1 MAEDF
6 YKQWL
11 GINASTHEPDMPP
24 DHYTL
29 LGLPHFCHHPE
40 AVEISAKQRLENLD
54 KFAMLPDR
62 KKREAA
68 TRIMNEVA
76 TARVALSD
84 PKNYDR
90 YDQLI
95 SKKLG
100 IKVPSK
106 EVPPPSNL
114 LPLLQDQQAYEL
126 DLGDAVP
133 DAPGV
138 KPLDASLA
146 DIDGPEIRAEV
157 DLNPSRT
164 ANSNPIPFTAI
175 ILSLSVLFLLI
186 LGIVIGA
193 VMVLSDD
200 ESDTKTQFKTTVINP
215 QPADDAAEFLP
226 DEPSQSSAPQKAE
239 DRKIGK
245 PDVSD
250 DYGRLILGN
259 SYRVRATAGKGA
271 KIENKKLEMIIGG
284 SDNGETRVEYTPMQA
299 DVPIK
304 QVNFNLTFDSK
315 STFVLALAN
324 GRIRLTLNFTGSQLT
339 VAARPGGPAASQI
352 QYPTITTDGKNIN
365 VRARR
370 TPDSI
375 IWYINELPVAISPA
389 IDPRATAT
397 VTFSLLGTPGSKA
410 LLDNMQ
416 VWYPQLHRP

>member
-84 PKNYDR
+84 PKNFQR
-90 YDQLI
+90 YDQLL
-95 SKKLG
+95 SQKLG
-100 IKVPSK
+100 IKVPDK

-126 DLGDAVP
+126 DLGDDVS
-133 DAPGV
+133 DAPGI

-146 DIDGPEIRAEV
+146 EMDGPEIHAEA
-157 DLNPSRT
+157 DFNATRT
-164 ANSNPIPFTAI
+164 VNSNPIPFTAI

-193 VMVLSDD
+193 VMLLSDD
-200 ESDTKTQFKTTVINP
+200 ESDAKTQFKTTVINP
-215 QPADDAAEFLP
+215 KPADDSVELLP
-226 DEPSQSSAPQKAE
+226 VESVRSNMPQKSE
-239 DRKIGK
+239 DRKLGK

-250 DYGRLILGN
+250 DYDRLTLGN
-259 SYRVRATAGKGA
+259 SYRVRATAGRGA
-271 KIENKKLEMIIGG
+271 KIENKKLAMTIGG
-284 SDNGETRVEYTPMQA
+284 NDNGETRVEYTPMQA

-304 QVNFNLTFDSK
+304 QVNFNLTLDSK
-315 STFVLALAN
+315 STFVFALAN
-324 GRIRLTLNFTGSQLT
+324 GRIRLTLKFTGSQLT
-339 VAARPGGPAASQI
+339 VAARPGGPATVQT

-365 VRARR
+365 IRARR

-375 IWYINELPVAISPA
+375 LWYINELPVAISPA
-389 IDPRATAT
+389 IDPRETATA
-397 VTFSLLGTPGSKA
+397 TFSLLGTPGSKA
-410 LLDNMQ
+410 FLDNTQ
-416 VWYPQLHRP
+416 VWYPQ